1 MYAIPHQTLRMH
13 TDGEVPRLNFSA
25 GTNRYT
31 RAGRDRHLVFR
42 SLAFAVCESRMPPHV
57 GQGMHSLCT
66 SPMQLQHSSHK
77 RAVRNGRHI
86 GVSYT
91 VRLSCKLEAEVGSQ

>member
-42 SLAFAVCESRMPPHV
+42 SLAFAVCGSRMPPHV

-66 SPMQLQHSSHK
+66 LLCNCSIHPTSALYGMVGTS
-77 RAVRNGRHI
+77 
-86 GVSYT
+86 VSAIQYGY
-91 VRLSCKLEAEVGSQ
+91 AN